1 MRSLKTSE
9 AAALLN
15 VSPNTLRAWEQRFGF
30 PRPQRTPGHHRL
42 FTYGEIV
49 ALRDALKAGVS
60 ISSAISSVRQ
70 GLAADG
76 GELVGALLS
85 YEAARADDAMA
96 ATLALRSVEQA
107 VQEIL
112 LPALGEIARRHTT
125 ESAPWAFAAPWS
137 ADWLRRAR
145 RLASPPARPGA
156 ILIGDASRDELDP
169 DAIHIRTLE
178 LFCSRGGVA
187 VLTLS
192 ARGAAGIAD
201 AVSRWRPDA
210 IVLAGAFLP
219 DDELARWAYAVKLAA
234 GAPPACVYRR
244 GEGKTQLRRTALN
257 WLPPDAADAQQR
269 LLELVDRRSTGDT
282 HPFTPKTVLPPVYTG
297 ADEVGYAAHLR
308 RA

>member
-49 ALRDALKAGVS
+49 ALRDALKAGLS

-70 GLAADG
+70 GLAADSRA
-76 GELVGALLS
+76 LVGALLS
-85 YEAARADDAMA
+85 YDAGRADDALA

-107 VQEIL
+107 VQEVL
-112 LPALGEIARRHTT
+112 LPALGEILRRHTT

-145 RLASPPARPGA
+145 RLAASPARPGA

-169 DAIHIRTLE
+169 DAVHIRTLE
-178 LFCSRGGVA
+178 LFCSRGGIG

-192 ARGAAGIAD
+192 ARGAAGIAE
-201 AVSRWRPDA
+201 AVARWRPDA
-210 IVLAGAFLP
+210 IVLAGGSLP
-219 DDELARWAYAVKLAA
+219 DDDLARWAYAVKLAA

-244 GEGKTQLRRTALN
+244 SEGKTQLRRTALN
-257 WLPPDAADAQQR
+257 WLPPDAAEAQQR
-269 LLELVDRRSTGDT
+269 LLEIVDQHSTRGT
-282 HPFTPKTVLPPVYTG
+282 HPTAPRAVLPPLYTG